1 MEEQKATR
9 KERIKTFFK
18 IPRLSIKLF
27 IIIIGICG
35 LALWTTLGVINN
47 KSIYEDCTVAGINL
61 HGTLLIYTS
70 NSPQENTTD
79 PEEVVSS
86 EDIILKI
93 KQANENPNIKA
104 IIIEVNSSGGSL
116 IAGEEVF
123 KAIKNSE
130 KSVFAFIRTTGVSS
144 SYLAISSADKI
155 FASKYSEVGS
165 IGVTMSFF
173 TSVEKNQ
180 KEGYKYEE
188 LSSGVFKEVLSP
200 NKPLTSA
207 GRSLV
212 LQQVNTMY
220 QNFIK
225 DVSENR
231 NIPIEKVK
239 IFADGSI
246 ILGEKAKE
254 LGLIDEIGGIKE
266 VENYLE
272 GQSGEK
278 PNICWE

>member
-1 MEEQKATR
+1 MKN
-9 KERIKTFFK
+9 FFK
-18 IPRLSIKLF
+18 KPRLSIKLLV
-27 IIIIGICG
+27 IIIGICG
-35 LALWTTLGVINN
+35 ITIWAMSRVIFN
-47 KSIYEDCTVAGINL
+47 KSIYKDCTVAGINL
-61 HGTLLIYTS
+61 HGTLLIYASDYPKEDTS
-70 NSPQENTTD
+70 N

-104 IIIEVNSSGGSL
+104 IVIEVNSSGGSP

-130 KSVFAFIRTTGVSS
+130 KPVFAFIRVTGVSS
-144 SYLAISSADKI
+144 SYLAISSAKKI

-173 TSVEKNQ
+173 TNVEKNQ

-188 LSSGVFKEVLSP
+188 LSSGIFKEVLSP

-207 GRSLV
+207 GRSLI
-212 LQQVNTMY
+212 LQEVNTMY

-231 NIPIEKVK
+231 KIPIEKVK
-239 IFADGSI
+239 SFADGSVV
-246 ILGEKAKE
+246 LGEKAKE
-254 LGLIDEIGGIKE
+254 LGLIDEIGGITE

-272 GQSGEK
+272 NQLGGK
-278 PNICWE
+278 PEICWE